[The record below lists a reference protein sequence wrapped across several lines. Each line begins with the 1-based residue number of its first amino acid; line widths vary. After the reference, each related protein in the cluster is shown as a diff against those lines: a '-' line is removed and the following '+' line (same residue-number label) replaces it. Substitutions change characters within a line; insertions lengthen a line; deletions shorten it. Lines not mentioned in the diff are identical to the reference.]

1 MSAGILIDTSLWIE
15 ALRRT
20 GDEAARATVAEALD
34 SGLARLAPPVLLE
47 LHNGARGKKEL
58 DTIEKISATVPL
70 LEANQVAW
78 ERAHSY
84 ARRLRAGGR
93 TTRVIDILIQAI
105 GDAHGAKVVS
115 LDSDFQAM
123 QKILR
128 QKT

>member
-47 LHNGARGKKEL
+47 LNNGARGKKEL
-58 DTIEKISATVPL
+58 DTIEKITRTVPL
-70 LEANQVAW
+70 LEAGPDVW
-78 ERAHSY
+78 ERAHGY
-84 ARRLRAGGR
+84 ARRLRTAGR
-93 TTRVIDILIQAI
+93 ATRVIDILIQAI

-123 QKILR
+123 QKVLLS
-128 QKT
+128 KS